1 VVSVAR
7 RSSSPPL
14 GTAID
19 SGLRY
24 LTGRAHSRVELR
36 RKLARKGFEDDEVE
50 AALDRLTELGYLD
63 DNAFAR
69 AVVRRRSTSRG
80 QMAIAAE
87 LVAKGVSRPDADE
100 ALAGFDPEVQLEA
113 ATRLAERLY
122 AAKPPPGYR
131 EMLDRI
137 GSKLA
142 RRGYSTTI
150 VRAACRAVWFRPS
163 EGLEA

>member
-1 VVSVAR
+1 M
-7 RSSSPPL
+7 
-14 GTAID
+14 
-19 SGLRY
+19 
-24 LTGRAHSRVELR
+24 ELQ
-36 RKLARKGFEDDEVE
+36 RKLLRKGFEDEDVE
-50 AALDRLTELGYLD
+50 AALERLTERGYLD

-80 QMAIAAE
+80 QIAIVAE
-87 LVAKGVSRPDADE
+87 LIAKGVSRPDADE
-100 ALAGFDPEVQLEA
+100 AVADFDPAAQLEA

-122 AAKPPPGYR
+122 AEKPPPGYR

-163 EGLEA
+163 EGAEA

>member
-1 VVSVAR
+1 ME
-7 RSSSPPL
+7 L
-14 GTAID
+14 G
-19 SGLRY
+19 
-24 LTGRAHSRVELR
+24 
-36 RKLARKGFEDDEVE
+36 RKLGRKGFEDDEVD

-63 DNAFAR
+63 DGAFAR

-80 QMAIAAE
+80 QIAIVAE
-87 LVAKGVSRPDADE
+87 LIAKGVSRPAADE
-100 ALAGFDPEVQLEA
+100 AVADFDPAAQLEA

-122 AAKPPPGYR
+122 GDKPPPGYR

-150 VRAACRAVWFRPS
+150 VRAACRAVWFRS
-163 EGLEA
+163 SDGADA

>member
-14 GTAID
+14 GTAVD

-24 LTGRAHSRVELR
+24 LAGRSHSRVELR
-36 RKLARKGFEDDEVE
+36 RKLGRKGFGEDEVE

-63 DNAFAR
+63 DDAFAR

-80 QMAIAAE
+80 RIAIIAE
-87 LVAKGVSRPDADE
+87 LVAKGVSRPAADE
-100 ALAGFDPEVQLEA
+100 AVADFDPAVQLKA

-122 AAKPPPGYR
+122 AEKPPPGYR

-150 VRAACRAVWFRPS
+150 VRAACRAVWDRTS
-163 EGLEA
+163 DGLEA

>member
-1 VVSVAR
+1 MVSVAR

-19 SGLRY
+19 AGLRY
-24 LTGRAHSRVELR
+24 LGARSHSRVELG
-36 RKLARKGFEDDEVE
+36 RKLARKGFEDDEVK

-63 DNAFAR
+63 DDAFAR

-80 QMAIAAE
+80 QIAIVAE
-87 LVAKGVSRPDADE
+87 LLAKGVSRPAADE
-100 ALAGFDPEVQLEA
+100 AVAGFDPAAQLEA

-122 AAKPPPGYR
+122 AEKPPPGYR

-150 VRAACRAVWFRPS
+150 VRAACQAVWARPS
-163 EGLEA
+163 DGLDA

>member
-1 VVSVAR
+1 MVSVAR

-19 SGLRY
+19 AGLRY
-24 LTGRAHSRVELR
+24 LAVRSHSRVELG

-50 AALDRLTELGYLD
+50 AALCRLTELGYLD

-80 QMAIAAE
+80 QIAIIAE
-87 LVAKGVSRPDADE
+87 LIAKGVSRPAAAEAVAD
-100 ALAGFDPEVQLEA
+100 FDPATQLEA

-122 AAKPPPGYR
+122 AVKPPPGYR

-163 EGLEA
+163 DGVDA